1 MTSGQN
7 KLKIVRRQRIY
18 RGWFRLLSVFHILDN
33 SSQNLKPVVQAAP
46 LHAISLRPRYEAV
59 RRQGT
64 STM

>member
-46 LHAISLRPRYEAV
+46 LHVISLQPRYEAV
-59 RRQGT
+59 RCQGT
-64 STM
+64 SAM